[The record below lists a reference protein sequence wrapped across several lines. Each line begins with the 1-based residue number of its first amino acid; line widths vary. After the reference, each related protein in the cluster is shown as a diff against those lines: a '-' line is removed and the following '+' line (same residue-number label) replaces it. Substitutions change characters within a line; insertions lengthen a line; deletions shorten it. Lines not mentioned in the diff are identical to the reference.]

1 MRLLRTIV
9 FCLITWPLIA
19 QPIEQENPPNT
30 IQVDDNL
37 YIDKT
42 EIVNLHW
49 LEYLHYLA
57 KDSGQT
63 AMQLALPDTSVWL
76 TFGDT
81 LRWRHYLRY
90 PGYRYFP
97 VVGIT
102 LRQARNYCTWRSA
115 VVTAKLS
122 GKAFHYR
129 LPTETEWMKA
139 AAASLDVQEFPY
151 GYQKIYGPTSLSK
164 RKGREYFKKVTQ
176 VVTYDVFK
184 QDLVEYIKSNEEIVF
199 NVIKNF
205 KDYFQYGD
213 YAPSYIFDKRT
224 PANLLGLHHMIG
236 NVAEMTDQP
245 GIAKGGSWFHYPD
258 EGEITKQILYFKPE
272 AWLGFRCVCEVA
284 ITN

>member
-1 MRLLRTIV
+1 MRLLRTIF
-9 FCLITWPLIA
+9 FCLITWPLVA
-19 QPIEQENPPNT
+19 QSVEQENPPNT
-30 IQVDDNL
+30 ISLDGNL

-42 EIVNLHW
+42 EIANLHW

-57 KDSGQT
+57 KDSGQA
-63 AMQLALPDTSVWL
+63 AMQSALPDTTVWL
-76 TFGDT
+76 TVGDT
-81 LRWRHYLRY
+81 LRYQHYLRY

-102 LRQARNYCTWRSA
+102 LSQARHYCAWRSA
-115 VVTAKLS
+115 IVSARLTDKI
-122 GKAFHYR
+122 FQYR
-129 LPTETEWMKA
+129 LPTESEWMKA
-139 AAASLDVQEFPY
+139 AAASLDVQQYPF
-151 GYQKIYGPTSLSK
+151 GYQEIYGPTSLSK
-164 RKGREYFKKVTQ
+164 RKSREYFKKVNSEVDYT
-176 VVTYDVFK
+176 VFR
-184 QDLVEYIKSNEEIVF
+184 QDLLAYIKNKQEIVF

-258 EGEITKQILYFKPE
+258 EGEITKQIVYFKPE

-284 ITN
+284 TKN